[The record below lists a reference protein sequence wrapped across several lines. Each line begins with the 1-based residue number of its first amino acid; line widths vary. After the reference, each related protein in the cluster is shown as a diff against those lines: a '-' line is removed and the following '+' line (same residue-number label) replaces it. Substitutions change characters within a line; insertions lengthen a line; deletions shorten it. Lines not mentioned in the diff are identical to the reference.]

1 MSHQFNQE
9 FEQEM
14 YECAEKMMYN
24 IRLEKSELFLQM
36 QMKDDVLTN
45 TSPIPKRKRRRN
57 YNKVTVSSSE
67 RQSSM
72 NVEIPV
78 VD

>member
-14 YECAEKMMYN
+14 YEYAEKMMYN

-36 QMKDDVLTN
+36 QMKDDILTN

-57 YNKVTVSSSE
+57 NKVTVSSSE